1 MDHLVITSEEENAVN
16 GTTSNCWGIGLN
28 CVAQSLIVNNFR
40 RVMTTCQRQGTWTLQ
55 VGPLGIVHQ
64 KFLLIFVHQKR
75 LTSIMR
81 NSHSLHCLVEM
92 SPFEAVVP
100 GKTRRPGPVP
110 TNNEM
115 IKHKNKWWK
124 IKTKGKKIK
133 PRKELPEYGQDYA
146 GDAFLCIASIS
157 LHFTASICI
166 SLHLSPFLFILSFI
180 F

>member
-1 MDHLVITSEEENAVN
+1 MR
-16 GTTSNCWGIGLN
+16 
-28 CVAQSLIVNNFR
+28 AQAWIKQFFCGGGASLIQKDKYKDNAFR
-40 RVMTTCQRQGTWTLQ
+40 L
-55 VGPLGIVHQ
+55 IFHQ
-64 KFLLIFVHQKR
+64 KFLPIFVHQKL

-81 NSHSLHCLVEM
+81 NSRSLHCIDEM
-92 SPFEAVVP
+92 SPFEAGVP

>member
-1 MDHLVITSEEENAVN
+1 M
-16 GTTSNCWGIGLN
+16 
-28 CVAQSLIVNNFR
+28 IVNNFR
-40 RVMTTCQRQGTWTLQ
+40 RVVNTCQRQGTGTLQ

-64 KFLLIFVHQKR
+64 KP

>member
-1 MDHLVITSEEENAVN
+1 
-16 GTTSNCWGIGLN
+16 
-28 CVAQSLIVNNFR
+28 
-40 RVMTTCQRQGTWTLQ
+40 
-55 VGPLGIVHQ
+55 
-64 KFLLIFVHQKR
+64 
-75 LTSIMR
+75 MR
-81 NSHSLHCLVEM
+81 NSRSLHCLVEM

-110 TNNEM
+110 TNSEM

-124 IKTKGKKIK
+124 IKTKEKKIK

>member
-1 MDHLVITSEEENAVN
+1 
-16 GTTSNCWGIGLN
+16 
-28 CVAQSLIVNNFR
+28 
-40 RVMTTCQRQGTWTLQ
+40 
-55 VGPLGIVHQ
+55 
-64 KFLLIFVHQKR
+64 
-75 LTSIMR
+75 MR
-81 NSHSLHCLVEM
+81 NSRSLHCIDEM

-110 TNNEM
+110 TNNET

>member
-1 MDHLVITSEEENAVN
+1 
-16 GTTSNCWGIGLN
+16 
-28 CVAQSLIVNNFR
+28 
-40 RVMTTCQRQGTWTLQ
+40 MTTCREIFTFSW
-55 VGPLGIVHQ
+55 PLLGRGRGGSTQAVSLTAFSQFFFWPLPLIFHQ
-64 KFLLIFVHQKR
+64 KFLPIFVHQKL

-81 NSHSLHCLVEM
+81 NSRSLHCLVEM
-92 SPFEAVVP
+92 SPFEAVDP

-166 SLHLSPFLFILSFI
+166 SLHLSPFLCILSFI